1 MKKLSIFLS
10 TLFFLLSFHSLGF
23 TKVNKKKNSSKDVI
37 EQPSSLSEAERIVF
51 SLRAQERWIKAAL
64 EYKKFL
70 ETLPPDEQR
79 RREAEAAEIFFKA
92 RLYPD
97 AATYYAKLAER
108 SPNDAEVLDKLVS
121 SYVRSNQFDQALASL
136 DKLEAVSSKSTPSLE
151 YRRIFIL
158 TDANRCETAI
168 PTINRFLENYPKS
181 QKADEALWQKLWCEY
196 KLGKNEQALATLNT
210 YESLYGSKTAP
221 GKTSYWRMRFL
232 SAAGKKEEAER
243 EKESLLNQDHF
254 YAEWM
259 KQQKGKTECPAKSFL
274 ELQSAGLTSSD
285 PGIQE
290 LVQRFSKKEKVPE
303 KLIWAIMYQE
313 SHFKP
318 EALSP
323 VGASGLLQLMPETG
337 YDMAEDLKISPFDPQ
352 DLTNPSLN
360 IHLGVHYLA
369 ILLEKFSGSLPY
381 AIAAYNA
388 GPDAVERWTKLRDKS
403 NCDEFIETIP
413 YRETNNYVR
422 KVLGYYWN

>member
-1 MKKLSIFLS
+1 MKKLNLFLNLLIL
-10 TLFFLLSFHSLGF
+10 LFLF
-23 TKVNKKKNSSKDVI
+23 TPLTFAKTKKKKPNPEPII
-37 EQPSSLSEAERIVF
+37 EQAIPSSEAERTIF
-51 SLRAQERWIKAAL
+51 SLRKQERWIKAAL

-70 ETLPPDEQR
+70 ETLSPEEQR

-92 RLYPD
+92 RLYKD

-108 SPNDAEVLDKLVS
+108 SPNAEVLDKLVS
-121 SYVRSNQFDQALASL
+121 SYVRSNQFDAALTAL
-136 DKLEAVSSKSTPSLE
+136 DQLEAVSSKSAPSLE

-158 TDANRCETAI
+158 VDANRCETAI
-168 PTINRFLENYPKS
+168 PLIDRYLDAYPKS

-196 KLGKNEQALATLNT
+196 QLGKPEKALATLNG
-210 YESLYGSKTAP
+210 YEALYGSKTNP
-221 GKTSYWRMRFL
+221 GRVSYWRMRFL
-232 SAAGKKEEAER
+232 EASGKKDEAER
-243 EKESLLNQDHF
+243 ERQNLIGQDHF
-254 YAEWM
+254 YAEWL
-259 KQQKGKTECPAKSFL
+259 KQQKGKNECPSKNLIDHS
-274 ELQSAGLTSSD
+274 SYAGLTSSD
-285 PGIQE
+285 PGVQE

-313 SHFKP
+313 SRFRT
-318 EALSP
+318 EAKSP

-337 YDMAEDLKISPFDPQ
+337 YDMAESLEISPFDPD

-369 ILLEKFSGSLPY
+369 FLLEKFSGNLPY

-388 GPDAVERWTKLRDKS
+388 GPDAVERWTKLRNKNS
-403 NCDEFIETIP
+403 CDEFIETIP